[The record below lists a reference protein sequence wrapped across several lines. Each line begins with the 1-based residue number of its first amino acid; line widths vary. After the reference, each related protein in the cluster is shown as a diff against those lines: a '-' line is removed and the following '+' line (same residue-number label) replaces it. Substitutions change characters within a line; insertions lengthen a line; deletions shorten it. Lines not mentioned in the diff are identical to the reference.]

1 MNSLPILVHHV
12 PRQGLT
18 RRPESPFKLVLD
30 LAQLRE
36 LSYDRIGSW
45 NWLRLPAGTT
55 TRQGK
60 LTVPS
65 DGRCLRIRWIY
76 ALLTTNVLIPAMTA
90 EDTLNLSVEVKC
102 FSDPSIPVNPC
113 QKCRDREEARVQRNL
128 ANRISRNNSTSNRSE
143 DNLMDPPSSAAK
155 GKSVARVQDTGGGS
169 GIVIFNCTEYQCFR
183 DGRVVL
189 PLRVTC
195 YSRHH
200 NEKVGFQY
208 GNLVVNEVSNTNVLN
223 RLTFSMTD
231 SRGRLIARGRAG
243 PILITDPHSNASAR
257 AKRVQSSGTMA
268 PKPKKRRQR
277 EPSLIP
283 TEIFDA
289 EPMPMDDVRDANS
302 AGTASASH
310 YPCSGNVPSCTTQP
324 NASQQS
330 SAPTSSPP
338 ASQTTSDGDSAV
350 DSAPSDPV
358 SSRDV
363 PRPRISAVIPESGP
377 MLGGIKI
384 TVLGQNFTP
393 QHQCVFGQSICTWT
407 TFWNEGALTCL
418 LPSSPA
424 PRRVIVSIHGFPIS
438 VGGGIPGTTDG
449 EDLQW
454 FTYVDDSDVDLW
466 VYCRDLTRW
475 VLTVMNA

>member
-1 MNSLPILVHHV
+1 MTAGVCESNASCAFHDEPLILA
-12 PRQGLT
+12 T
-18 RRPESPFKLVLD
+18 
-30 LAQLRE
+30 A
-36 LSYDRIGSW
+36 
-45 NWLRLPAGTT
+45 
-55 TRQGK
+55 
-60 LTVPS
+60 
-65 DGRCLRIRWIY
+65 
-76 ALLTTNVLIPAMTA
+76 A
-90 EDTLNLSVEVKC
+90 EDTLNLSVVVKC

-128 ANRISRNNSTSNRSE
+128 ANRISRNNSTPDRSE
-143 DNLMDPPSSAAK
+143 NSLMTPPSSVIK
-155 GKSVARVQDTGGGS
+155 GKSVAHAQDTGGGS
-169 GIVIFNCTEYQCFR
+169 GIVVFNCTEYQCFR

-208 GNLVVNEVSNTNVLN
+208 ANLAKDEASNTNVLD
-223 RLTFSMTD
+223 RLTFSLTD
-231 SRGRLIARGRAG
+231 SRGRLIGRGSAG

-257 AKRVQSSGTMA
+257 AKRAQSSAPMA

-277 EPSLIP
+277 KPSIS
-283 TEIFDA
+283 TEIC
-289 EPMPMDDVRDANS
+289 ETGSTPMGDVQDANS
-302 AGTASASH
+302 AGTAPTSH
-310 YPCSGNVPSCTTQP
+310 IQSYPCNGNVDPSGAIQP

-330 SAPTSSPP
+330 FTSSSPT
-338 ASQTTSDGDSAV
+338 SQTTSDGDSAI
-350 DSAPSDPV
+350 DSAPNDPV
-358 SSRDV
+358 SSRDM

-377 MLGGIKI
+377 TLGGIKI

-418 LPSSPA
+418 LPSSA
-424 PRRVIVSIHGFPIS
+424 TPRRVIVSIHGFPIS

-454 FTYVDDSDVDLW
+454 FTYEDNDDVDL
-466 VYCRDLTRW
+466 
-475 VLTVMNA
+475 